1 MSVDLVS
8 FIHVGNERLSEFK
21 EPAMSILRRKSRFVI
36 AVAVPGVLACICVSL
51 ASDKKREKEL
61 GISDRFHYETSLTW

>member
-1 MSVDLVS
+1 
-8 FIHVGNERLSEFK
+8 
-21 EPAMSILRRKSRFVI
+21 MSILRRKSRFVI